1 MMKLKIV
8 HKKYLSGK
16 WYYDIYELRFFF
28 FWVRLFGFFDNLKE
42 AEEYAIEILEEEKIR
57 IKTEKEPPVYYQ
69 LEGNKITYKKGD
81 GDERMLMGEP
91 PLKFKKTEDQK

>member
-1 MMKLKIV
+1 MKLKIV
-8 HKKYLSGK
+8 HTKYQFPF
-16 WYYDIYELRFFF
+16 WYYDVYELKFFF
-28 FWVRLFGFFDNLKE
+28 FWVCRCKCFDNRE
-42 AEEYAIEILEEEKIR
+42 RAEEYAIEILEEEKIR

-91 PLKFKKTEDQK
+91 PLKFKKTENQK

>member
-1 MMKLKIV
+1 MKLKIV

-28 FWVRLFGFFDNLKE
+28 FWVLRCGFFDNRQG

-57 IKTEKEPPVYYQ
+57 IKTKKEPPVYYQ
-69 LEGNKITYKKGD
+69 LDGNKITYKKGD
-81 GDERMLMGEP
+81 GDERCITGEP
-91 PLKFKKTEDQK
+91 PLKFKKTENQK